1 MTTLGF
7 IGSGLMATAVA
18 KLAGPAGLSVTTSN
32 SRTGTAEAA
41 AADVVV
47 LALPL
52 GKLPG
57 FDAALLDGRTVL
69 DLTNY
74 YPHRDGRIEALDSN
88 AETTGQWVQRHLP
101 GARVVRGFSNISH
114 LHIPQ
119 LARPSGA
126 ADRTAL
132 PLAGDDPAA
141 KEEVAALI
149 ERIGFD
155 TADAGPM
162 AESWRFE
169 PNTVAYLLCYA
180 PDGTT
185 MVELQAA
192 PGQPAGT
199 EQIRSLLA
207 RAERTDQSTRDF

>member
-1 MTTLGF
+1 VTTLGF
-7 IGSGLMATAVA
+7 IGSGLMATEVA
-18 KLAGPAGLSVTTSN
+18 KLATSAGLSVAMSD

-41 AADVVV
+41 AADTVV

-52 GKLPG
+52 GKLPA

-74 YPHRDGRIEALDSN
+74 YPHRDGRISPLDAN
-88 AETTGQWVQRHLP
+88 AETTGQWVSRHLP
-101 GARVVRGFSNISH
+101 GARVVRAFNNISH

-141 KEEVAALI
+141 KAAVATLI
-149 ERIGFD
+149 DRLGFD
-155 TADAGPM
+155 TVDAGPM

-169 PNTVAYLLCYA
+169 PNTGVYLVCYV
-180 PDGTT
+180 PDGTA
-185 MVELQAA
+185 MAELQSA
-192 PGQPAGT
+192 PGRPAGADR
-199 EQIRSLLA
+199 IRSLLA
-207 RAERTDQSTRDF
+207 EARRTDQSARDF